1 MMTTTFTRGLHA
13 ACLCGAMLLAFLLAG
28 CATPPAPSAAS
39 KSALPFDEA
48 VAQATDA
55 LVLQTQNGQGLF
67 AKIGA
72 RRGVVLDPM
81 VDAGSAQQTA
91 ATQLL
96 QTRVGERIAAGQDGL
111 ELLPL
116 QSANLARARYL
127 LTGTL
132 KRLAVGEPQGPLQI
146 DLALTDL
153 RSGIV
158 AAQSSVVARDEGLD
172 ATPLRY
178 DQDTP
183 VPVSDPV
190 IAGYLRT
197 SATPSG
203 QAADPTY
210 LAHIAAAP
218 AIQQATAHYNAERY
232 QDALAQYSAAGATPA
247 GEQLRVLNGIYL
259 SSAKLGRTAEAE
271 QAFGRIVAH
280 GIASRQLRVKF
291 LFNPGGTVFW
301 SETRISGPYAM
312 WLREIARAS
321 TEAKVCMDVVG
332 HTSRT
337 GSVAFN
343 DALSLQRARYIRER
357 LVGESGALGER
368 ITPSGMGFRENI
380 IGSGTDDAVDAL
392 DRRVE
397 FRIVRCGRAA

>member
-1 MMTTTFTRGLHA
+1 MMTRTTTFTRCLHA
-13 ACLCGAMLLAFLLAG
+13 GCLSGAMLLAFALAG
-28 CATPPAPSAAS
+28 CATSPAPSPTS
-39 KSALPFDEA
+39 ELPFDEA

-55 LVLQTQNGQGLF
+55 LVSQTRKGPAMLAKF
-67 AKIGA
+67 AA

-91 ATQLL
+91 ATQRL
-96 QTRVGERIAAGQDGL
+96 QAEVGARIASKHDAL

-116 QSANLARARYL
+116 QSADLARARYL

-132 KRLAVGEPQGPLQI
+132 KRLAVGEPHGPLRI
-146 DLALTDL
+146 DLALTEL
-153 RSGIV
+153 ASGIV
-158 AAQSSVVARDEGLD
+158 AAQSSAVARDEGLD

-183 VPVSDPV
+183 VPVTDPV
-190 IAGYLRT
+190 IEGYVRT
-197 SATPSG
+197 AATPPG
-203 QAADPTY
+203 QRADPVY
-210 LAHIAAAP
+210 LAHLAAAP
-218 AIQQATAHYNAERY
+218 AIQQATVLYNAERY

-259 SSAKLGRTAEAE
+259 SSARLGRTAEAE
-271 QAFGRIVAH
+271 QAFGRIVAL
-280 GIASRQLRVKF
+280 GIAARQLRVKF
-291 LFNPGGTVFW
+291 LFNPGGTAFW
-301 SETRISGPYAM
+301 SEARISGPYAM

-321 TEAKVCMDVVG
+321 AEARVCMDVVG

-337 GSVAFN
+337 GSAAFN

-357 LVGESGALGER
+357 LVGESGLLGDR
-368 ITPSGMGFRENI
+368 ITSSGVGFRENI

-397 FRIVRCGRAA
+397 FRIVHCG